1 MGEEIDPDEAR
12 QAMAERH
19 FMLSQAVIDRFE
31 ELLSF
36 LDEAETALRGAGLG
50 SLADDAR
57 EEAERTRSEIEQ
69 WTAFRDEVARFLEDE
84 D

>member
-1 MGEEIDPDEAR
+1 MADEIDPEEAR

-36 LDEAETALRGAGLG
+36 LDEAETALRGAGLT
-50 SLADDAR
+50 SLADDAS
-57 EEAERTRSEIEQ
+57 EEAKRTRAEIEE
-69 WTAFRDEVARFLEDE
+69 WAAFRDEVATFLEDE

>member
-31 ELLSF
+31 ELLDF
-36 LDEAETALRGAGLG
+36 IEEAETALRGAGLV
-50 SLADDAR
+50 SLADDAV
-57 EEAERTRSEIEQ
+57 EEAERTRAEIEE
-69 WTAFRDEVARFLEDE
+69 WAAFRDEVAQFLEDE